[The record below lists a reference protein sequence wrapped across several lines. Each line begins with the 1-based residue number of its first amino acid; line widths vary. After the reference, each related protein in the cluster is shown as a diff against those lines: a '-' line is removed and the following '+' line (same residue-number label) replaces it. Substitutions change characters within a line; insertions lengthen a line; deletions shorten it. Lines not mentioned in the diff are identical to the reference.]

1 MDDFLFNLPEQ
12 CLQVAKGLTSSTFL
26 RGFSSTLKGCWG
38 LAFSDL
44 RDFFCSASLS
54 ESESESLLLS
64 ELELAESLSLPSE
77 PRLRSRVVRPLAGG
91 ALVTVF
97 SGNRRSSLLL

>member
-1 MDDFLFNLPEQ
+1 MSDCGRREPKL
-12 CLQVAKGLTSSTFL
+12 SS
-26 RGFSSTLKGCWG
+26 K
-38 LAFSDL
+38 
-44 RDFFCSASLS
+44 
-54 ESESESLLLS
+54 LS

-97 SGNRRSSLLL
+97 RGNRRNSLLLYGLNIKISK